1 MERPPEHP
9 EHTEDKDDDEL
20 VERVRSELDGAE
32 GSGDETRLETLE
44 KLRGELESELDSSLE
59 NDTSGR

>member
-1 MERPPEHP
+1 MERPPDPQEP
-9 EHTEDKDDDEL
+9 TEAKDDEL
-20 VERVRSELDGAE
+20 VDRVRSELDGAE

-59 NDTSGR
+59 NDTSGH